1 MSIAIVGAPGAG
13 KTSVGR
19 ELAALLGKDFVDVD
33 QRIEEVVGKPIRHIF
48 AEDGEPYFRAL
59 EESATLELLARDAVV
74 ALGGGAVMNQA
85 IRDALKDHDVI
96 WLDVTISRAA
106 RRAGMNTVRPL
117 LLGNVRGRLIEL
129 MRERTPYYQ
138 AVATDKVESD
148 DRTPREIAR
157 ELADA
162 RRKP

>member
-1 MSIAIVGAPGAG
+1 
-13 KTSVGR
+13 
-19 ELAALLGKDFVDVD
+19 
-33 QRIEEVVGKPIRHIF
+33 
-48 AEDGEPYFRAL
+48 
-59 EESATLELLARDAVV
+59 
-74 ALGGGAVMNQA
+74 MNQA